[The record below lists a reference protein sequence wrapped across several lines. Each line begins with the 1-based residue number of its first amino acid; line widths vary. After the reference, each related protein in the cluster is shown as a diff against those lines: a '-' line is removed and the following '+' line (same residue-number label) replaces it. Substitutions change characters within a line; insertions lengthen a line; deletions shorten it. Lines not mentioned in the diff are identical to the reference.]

1 MCASAFL
8 HNRDQDDG
16 GTNVARN
23 WVNRVVYAF
32 ATALFNRYPHIGQG
46 EANAALTPHVMRKL
60 GYRNP
65 REMANLATVLGV
77 FEPGMREED
86 APARAADYLAETFA
100 KLGMPVRLR
109 ELNVPEDGMPQIV
122 EDSMKNFNA
131 DPKREFLEHR
141 AELLEVGK
149 ACW

>member
-1 MCASAFL
+1 
-8 HNRDQDDG
+8 
-16 GTNVARN
+16 
-23 WVNRVVYAF
+23 VYAF

-46 EANAALTPHVMRKL
+46 EANAALTPDVMRKL

-65 REMANLATVLGV
+65 REMVNLATLMGV
-77 FEPGMREED
+77 FDSGMREED
-86 APARAADYLAETFA
+86 APARAADHLAQTFA
-100 KLGMPVRLR
+100 KLGMPSRLR
-109 ELNVPEDGMPQIV
+109 EFNVPEDGMPAIV

-141 AELLEVGK
+141 EELLSVAR